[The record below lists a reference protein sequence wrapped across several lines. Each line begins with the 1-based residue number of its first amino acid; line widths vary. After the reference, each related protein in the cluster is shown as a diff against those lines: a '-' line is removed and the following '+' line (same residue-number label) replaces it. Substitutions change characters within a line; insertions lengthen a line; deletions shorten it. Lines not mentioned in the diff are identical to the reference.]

1 MMGRLGER
9 RTKGMIL
16 WPLLL
21 PSCHTA
27 QTQRVPGVHLSVRA
41 SCMLSCSVTS
51 DSLRPHGLEPARL
64 VCPWD
69 FPSKNTGVGCHFLLQ
84 GFFLTQGSNPH
95 PLCLLH
101 WQADCLPLNHLE
113 SPGVNGTWLLMVL
126 QNCLDLL
133 HFEVKVRGRRLGFGE
148 G

>member
-1 MMGRLGER
+1 MGRLGER

-27 QTQRVPGVHLSVRA
+27 QTQRVPGVRLSVRA

-84 GFFLTQGSNPH
+84 GFFPTQGFNPWVGKI
-95 PLCLLH
+95 PWRRK
-101 WQADCLPLNHLE
+101 WQLAPVFLPGKSHGPRSLE
-113 SPGVNGTWLLMVL
+113 DYSPWGHQRVGHDIEIDQQHQRNI
-126 QNCLDLL
+126 
-133 HFEVKVRGRRLGFGE
+133 RS
-148 G
+148 